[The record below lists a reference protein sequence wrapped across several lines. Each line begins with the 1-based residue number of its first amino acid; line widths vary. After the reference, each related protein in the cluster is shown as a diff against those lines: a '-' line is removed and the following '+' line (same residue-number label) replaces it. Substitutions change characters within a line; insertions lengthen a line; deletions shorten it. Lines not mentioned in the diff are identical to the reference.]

1 MKKVEQRQQAK
12 EAENEAASSQ
22 TDVAT
27 ILARRVAVEMSDSE
41 GGGPSDSEYDSDDWG
56 DESTA
61 WHRLGFSSKQQKQLR
76 SHSVTGIISTT
87 PTGSECGSLS
97 AISGVRGLSN
107 QYFFKSQE
115 SLATVID
122 TVFDNDENE
131 GECNE
136 QNNDVNISDDVDG
149 ECGTPKIEEQEEAI
163 GKTTTVW
170 ASVYKY
176 SSKYR

>member
-12 EAENEAASSQ
+12 EAEKEAASGQ

-61 WHRLGFSSKQQKQLR
+61 WHRLGQQKQLR

-87 PTGSECGSLS
+87 PTGSDSGSVFGIPG
-97 AISGVRGLSN
+97 ARGLSN

-122 TVFDNDENE
+122 TVSDNEEDDEASNDKITLDNTNE
-131 GECNE
+131 SKEAEKCNSAE
-136 QNNDVNISDDVDG
+136 TEETNNDG
-149 ECGTPKIEEQEEAI
+149 M
-163 GKTTTVW
+163 GKSTTV
-170 ASVYKY
+170 
-176 SSKYR
+176 

>member
-1 MKKVEQRQQAK
+1 MKKVEQREQAK
-12 EAENEAASSQ
+12 EAEKEAASGQ

-61 WHRLGFSSKQQKQLR
+61 WHRLGQQKQRR
-76 SHSVTGIISTT
+76 SYSVTGVISTT
-87 PTGSECGSLS
+87 PTGSESGSVF
-97 AISGVRGLSN
+97 GVPGARGLSN

-122 TVFDNDENE
+122 TVSDNEDNE
-131 GECNE
+131 DDSNE
-136 QNNDVNISDDVDG
+136 I
-149 ECGTPKIEEQEEAI
+149 
-163 GKTTTVW
+163 KTTPEATNVINETKETEKCNLSETEETTEDVLGKQTTV
-170 ASVYKY
+170 
-176 SSKYR
+176 